1 MKQQHPIN
9 LLPEHLVAS
18 NHAATICKRY
28 IIACA
33 VVIAMFVI
41 SIAHAQLSIVRAKN
55 DLELARNQANDA
67 LAIRNRAGQQSAEL
81 STLNNLLLS
90 QSNEAFH
97 MQSTLILASLINN
110 MPESVTL
117 DDLILSTNQAEHG
130 SRTLQAKLRGFAATD
145 ADVSQFAV
153 NLEDSTFYNN
163 INLDYTSSRI
173 VRSRP
178 ARDFQISFH
187 INLDAARDF
196 ASRISHKSKEHVN
209 VK

>member
-81 STLNNLLLS
+81 STLNDILLS
-90 QSNEAFH
+90 QSNEAFNL
-97 MQSTLILASLINN
+97 QTTLILASLISD

-117 DDLILSTNQAEHG
+117 DDLVLSTNQAEHG

-153 NLEDSTFYNN
+153 NLEASAFCNN
-163 INLDYTSSRI
+163 INLDYTTSRI

-196 ASRISHKSKEHVN
+196 ASRVSHKSKEVVHV
-209 VK
+209 K